1 MDISAPIP
9 SHQSAT
15 FWERGVSVPFT
26 TPALTG
32 ARVRYDVRHGL
43 VLLVPNPSG
52 GRGIYVVPWSGLRDM
67 CSPTLHDGMLHD
79 AVAAAAKGGPIT
91 PGTIRTAAR
100 QVAAAG
106 AAGRAA
112 QTAAVRATEAEAESQ
127 QAANHYLLY
136 LLAAQT
142 TVQASTAE
150 VAALAGIVE
159 EIGVGPHAARADIP
173 VRLGQL
179 KTLRAELAAWLGM
192 GADDAGPASMACAM
206 ADLTIR
212 CGEQVL
218 GAAQGRAADIGGLLA
233 EWRARPDDVAA
244 LFSRPAWVLDGWSLP
259 CLLWG
264 AASGVAARRA
274 ALLEIGQM
282 LVVLPKEAGDWVGAS
297 IEAEANQAIRP
308 MAGLSRDGR
317 SGFSA
322 LDLVARNERFRAV
335 AA

>member
-1 MDISAPIP
+1 MDIPAPIP

-26 TPALTG
+26 TPALAG
-32 ARVRYDVRHGL
+32 ARVRYDARHGL

-67 CSPTLHDGMLHD
+67 CSPTLHDAMLHD
-79 AVAAAAKGGPIT
+79 AIAGSKDKVIT
-91 PGTIRTAAR
+91 PGVIRAAAR
-100 QVAAAG
+100 RVAVAG

-112 QTAAVRATEAEAESQ
+112 HAAALKAIRAEAESQ
-127 QAANHYLLY
+127 QATNHHLLY
-136 LLAAQT
+136 ALAAET
-142 TVQASTAE
+142 TVQASAAE
-150 VAALAGIVE
+150 VAALAGIVD
-159 EIGVGPHAARADIP
+159 EIGVGLQAARADIP

-179 KTLRAELAAWLGM
+179 KAMRADLAGWLGM
-192 GADDAGPASMACAM
+192 GADDAGPASMACGM
-206 ADLTIR
+206 ADLAIR

-218 GAAQGRAADIGGLLA
+218 GDAQRRAADVGGLLA
-233 EWRARPDDVAA
+233 DWRARADEVAA

-282 LVVLPKEAGDWVGAS
+282 LVVLPKEVGDWVGAS
-297 IEAEANQAIRP
+297 IEAEATHALRP
-308 MAGLSRDGR
+308 MAGLSRDWR

-322 LDLVARNERFRAV
+322 LDLVARNEQFRAM